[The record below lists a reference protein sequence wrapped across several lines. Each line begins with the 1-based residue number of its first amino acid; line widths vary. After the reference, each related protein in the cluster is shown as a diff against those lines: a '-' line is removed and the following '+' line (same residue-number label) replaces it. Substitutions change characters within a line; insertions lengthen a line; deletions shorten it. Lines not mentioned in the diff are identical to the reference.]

1 MISFQSMVSGAGC
14 LNNSA
19 TMIEITKDVAP
30 IIWSCSTANIF
41 KQDVFKLPMLFG
53 FRSPGSHLFWRE
65 EYMKYNFN

>member
-1 MISFQSMVSGAGC
+1 MSFQSMVNGAGC

-19 TMIEITKDVAP
+19 TMIEITKDIAP

-53 FRSPGSHLFWRE
+53 FRWRICP
-65 EYMKYNFN
+65 EYILKKMLVVF